1 MFLNPH
7 FFKKTFFRSVYKKLI
22 NKLENKG
29 IVVFNI
35 KTTIDELK
43 TIYKN
48 TIKNKKQKLSFDGN
62 SFPDTNILYIHLF
75 NGQYFNSNIYAKKKI
90 EIEREMLFLLAG
102 KLGVKEINYETEI
115 IETTITSTTAGLKL
129 KALDKSISFNKS
141 IEKKVGTK
149 GKEEYLNRGAPVY
162 LKSNNLQEVEEN
174 IESRM
179 DNMRSN
185 IFNYNFYKTSSKLES
200 FVYKRFE
207 FKMLKLEYTIE
218 SEDISDISFSVK
230 SCFMQ
235 YGLEFSFDKN
245 VTTNENIHY
254 TLEFFSDLEL
264 KKEFGKM
271 KRDFMDKFYS
281 IRELYELIE
290 DKNSAVHL
298 ITEYVIELAN
308 NNNLG
313 KELVE
318 YIKISDPGTFESVCH
333 QFHSTSQI
341 KNWLNKEFSN
351 INIIDENKSINIDIE
366 INKLRSEEKEE
377 LDQFKRKEDNRIEKV
392 NNIDCDGEL
401 NINNNDNYNYN
412 DNYLYER
419 TFNLIQ
425 EKFIHNICTM
435 VQDENI
441 EIAPEEQLQLVKE
454 ELIEIART
462 PIYPS
467 SDNSLPPTP
476 NNECTDYSDINEIIV
491 QHESSV
497 LTDLTTSYNSLELPP
512 FPVS

>member
-1 MFLNPH
+1 MTTHINSLPTNEKYIMFLNPH
-7 FFKKTFFRSVYKKLI
+7 FFKKSFFKSIYQKLVD
-22 NKLENKG
+22 KLENKG

-43 TIYKN
+43 NIHKN
-48 TIKNKKQKLSFDGN
+48 TIKNKKTKLSFDGN

-102 KLGVKEINYETEI
+102 KLGVREINYETEL
-115 IETTITSTTAGLKL
+115 IETTIINTNAGIKL
-129 KALDKSISFNKS
+129 NTLDKSINFQKS

-162 LKSNNLQEVEEN
+162 LKSNNLEEVEQN

-230 SCFMQ
+230 SCLMQ
-235 YGLEFSFDKN
+235 YGIEFSFDKN
-245 VTTNENIHY
+245 ITTNENIHY
-254 TLEFFSDLEL
+254 TLEFFTDLEL

-290 DKNSAVHL
+290 DKDKSVHL
-298 ITEYVIELAN
+298 IVEYVTEFAN
-308 NNNLG
+308 NNNYG
-313 KELVE
+313 NELNN
-318 YIKISDPGTFESVCH
+318 YIKIADPGCFEGLCH

-341 KNWLNKEFSN
+341 KNWLNKQFSKEE
-351 INIIDENKSINIDIE
+351 INIE
-366 INKLRSEEKEE
+366 INKVISDKEE
-377 LDQFKRKEDNRIEKV
+377 QNEFKRKE
-392 NNIDCDGEL
+392 NIDCNGDL
-401 NINNNDNYNYN
+401 NEIKNNYNDNYN

-425 EKFIHNICTM
+425 EKFMHNICTM
-435 VQDENI
+435 VQDVK
-441 EIAPEEQLQLVKE
+441 PFSQQEEQL
-454 ELIEIART
+454 ELIKAELVNISRT
-462 PIYPS
+462 PVYPS
-467 SDNSLPPTP
+467 ETNSINSINSDCENNSLSLPPTP
-476 NNECTDYSDINEIIV
+476 PN
-491 QHESSV
+491 
-497 LTDLTTSYNSLELPP
+497 DLTTSYNSFELPP
-512 FPVS
+512 LPVS

>member
-1 MFLNPH
+1 
-7 FFKKTFFRSVYKKLI
+7 
-22 NKLENKG
+22 
-29 IVVFNI
+29 
-35 KTTIDELK
+35 
-43 TIYKN
+43 
-48 TIKNKKQKLSFDGN
+48 
-62 SFPDTNILYIHLF
+62 
-75 NGQYFNSNIYAKKKI
+75 
-90 EIEREMLFLLAG
+90 
-102 KLGVKEINYETEI
+102 
-115 IETTITSTTAGLKL
+115 
-129 KALDKSISFNKS
+129 
-141 IEKKVGTK
+141 
-149 GKEEYLNRGAPVY
+149 
-162 LKSNNLQEVEEN
+162 
-174 IESRM
+174 
-179 DNMRSN
+179 
-185 IFNYNFYKTSSKLES
+185 
-200 FVYKRFE
+200 
-207 FKMLKLEYTIE
+207 MLKLEYTIE